1 MTDIALPDFEEMMHA
16 VDKIAGLAVEVSKL
30 KITIKHMEVQ
40 AVRRGVEEGMPVNR
54 IEGAY
59 KYAGFDDEILP
70 KREELAEKEA
80 VLDQEKAKLAISQSM
95 VDVWRT
101 VEANKRLT
109 LS

>member
-1 MTDIALPDFEEMMHA
+1 MTEIQLPDFEAMMHA
-16 VDKIAGLAVEVSKL
+16 VDEIANLAVDVSKHRI
-30 KITIKHMEVQ
+30 KIKMMEVMT
-40 AVRRGVEEGMPVNR
+40 VRRGVEEGMPVNR

-59 KYAGFDDEILP
+59 KFAGFDDEIVAE
-70 KREELAEKEA
+70 RETLSEKEA
-80 VLDQEKAKLAISQSM
+80 ALEAARTKLNISQSM